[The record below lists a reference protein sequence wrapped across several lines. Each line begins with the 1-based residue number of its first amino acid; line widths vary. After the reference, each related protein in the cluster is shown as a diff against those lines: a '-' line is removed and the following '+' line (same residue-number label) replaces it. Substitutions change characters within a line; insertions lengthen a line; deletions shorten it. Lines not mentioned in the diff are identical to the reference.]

1 MTLNRHSRIAV
12 AAVIAPLAVLAV
24 ACGNDSG
31 NGSGNGDDAAS
42 DPTSESSEPTT
53 PSSEPTTSEPTS
65 TTAAPADPTEVDY
78 VLDGVWHQADGD
90 TVDLPERDY
99 FGAVI
104 WNDQLVATRVA
115 GEVFAAADVIAA
127 DGSVVRSFDTTS
139 TVVVNEA
146 GTTIS
151 WIDTDGEVMTAWEG
165 DQVSMG
171 SVDLSAPGDTVAYF
185 TAAVTGGPN
194 CYEVED
200 GCVVFVNS
208 GVGGAETFDSHGIN
222 DNPVPYVVEFS
233 DVSGDNLVSFVDK
246 IEDAGSCGGLVDLTQ
261 NNNRPEWRTCDHE
274 PAQISPDSSH
284 VIGLP
289 SYYDGL
295 GIPTIAVLDAETGS
309 VTGQYS
315 VESGHL
321 SQWAW
326 STDGHVVFDA
336 YDGARWHL
344 FAMAPDGAVA
354 EIAEPAKGKEFD
366 SPFTVI
372 DH

>member
-1 MTLNRHSRIAV
+1 MISTKRARIT

-31 NGSGNGDDAAS
+31 SGDDATSDPTSATSSDPTTPAS
-42 DPTSESSEPTT
+42 DPTTSAPTET
-53 PSSEPTTSEPTS
+53 PSE
-65 TTAAPADPTEVDY
+65 PADPSGVDY

-90 TVDLPERDY
+90 EVDLPEQDY
-99 FGAVI
+99 YGAVI
-104 WNDQLVATRVA
+104 WNDQLVATRVS

-127 DGSVVRSFDTTS
+127 DGSVVETFDTTS
-139 TVVVNEA
+139 TVAVNEA
-146 GTTIS
+146 GTTIA

-165 DQVSMG
+165 DRVSMG
-171 SVDLSAPGDTVAYF
+171 SVDLSAPGETVGYF

-208 GVGGAETFDSHGIN
+208 GLGEAETFDSHGIN
-222 DNPVPYVVEFS
+222 DNPVPFVVEFS

-246 IEDAGSCGGLVDLTQ
+246 IEDAGSCGGLVDLEQTD
-261 NNNRPEWRTCDHE
+261 NRPEWRTCDYE
-274 PAQISPDSSH
+274 PAQISPDSTH

-295 GIPTIAVLDAETGS
+295 GIPTVTVLDAKTGEA
-309 VTGQYS
+309 TGQYS
-315 VESGHL
+315 VEGGFI

-326 STDGHVVFDA
+326 SADGHVVFDA

-354 EIAEPAKGKEFD
+354 EIAEPTKGKEFN

>member
-31 NGSGNGDDAAS
+31 NGDDAAS
-42 DPTSESSEPTT
+42 DPTSATSSDPTT
-53 PSSEPTTSEPTS
+53 PASDPTTSEPTEPPS
-65 TTAAPADPTEVDY
+65 EPADPSGVDY

-90 TVDLPERDY
+90 EVDLPEQDY
-99 FGAVI
+99 YGAVI
-104 WNDQLVATRVA
+104 WNDQLVATRVS

-127 DGSVVRSFDTTS
+127 DGSVVETFDTTS
-139 TVVVNEA
+139 TVAVNEA
-146 GTTIS
+146 GTTIA
-151 WIDTDGEVMTAWEG
+151 WIDTDGEVMTAWQG

-171 SVDLSAPGDTVAYF
+171 SVDLSAPGETVAYF

-208 GVGGAETFDSHGIN
+208 GVGEAETFDSHGIN
-222 DNPVPYVVEFS
+222 DNPVPFVVEFS

-246 IEDAGSCGGLVDLTQ
+246 IEDAGSCGGLVDLEQTD
-261 NNNRPEWRTCDHE
+261 NRPEWRTCDYE
-274 PAQISPDSSH
+274 PAQISPDSTH

-295 GIPTIAVLDAETGS
+295 GIPTVTVLDAKTGEP
-309 VTGQYS
+309 TGQYS
-315 VESGHL
+315 VEGGFI

-354 EIAEPAKGKEFD
+354 EIAEPTKGKEFN

>member
-1 MTLNRHSRIAV
+1 MISTHRARIT

-31 NGSGNGDDAAS
+31 GDADDAATDPTTAASSDPTTPAS
-42 DPTSESSEPTT
+42 DPTTSAPTET
-53 PSSEPTTSEPTS
+53 PTE
-65 TTAAPADPTEVDY
+65 PADPGGVDY
-78 VLDGVWHQADGD
+78 VLDGVWHQADGG
-90 TVDLPERDY
+90 TVDLPEKDY

-104 WNDQLVATRVA
+104 WNDQLVATRVD
-115 GEVFAAADVIAA
+115 GEVFAAADVVAV
-127 DGSVVRSFDTTS
+127 DGSVVDTFKTTS

-146 GTTIS
+146 GTTIA

-171 SVDLSAPGDTVAYF
+171 HVDLAAPGETVAYF

-208 GVGGAETFDSHGIN
+208 GVGEAETFDSHGIN
-222 DNPVPYVVEFS
+222 DNPVPFVVEFS
-233 DVSGDNLVSFVDK
+233 DVSGDSLVSYVDK
-246 IEDAGSCGGLVDLTQ
+246 IEDAGSCGGLVDLKQT
-261 NNNRPEWRTCDHE
+261 NNRPEWRTCDYE
-274 PAQISPDSSH
+274 PAQISPDSKH

-295 GIPTIAVLDAETGS
+295 GIPTITALDAKTGLP
-309 VTGQYS
+309 TGQYS
-315 VESGHL
+315 VEGGFI

-344 FAMAPDGAVA
+344 FSMDVDGSVA
-354 EIAEPAKGKEFD
+354 EIGEPAPGKEFN

-372 DH
+372 NH